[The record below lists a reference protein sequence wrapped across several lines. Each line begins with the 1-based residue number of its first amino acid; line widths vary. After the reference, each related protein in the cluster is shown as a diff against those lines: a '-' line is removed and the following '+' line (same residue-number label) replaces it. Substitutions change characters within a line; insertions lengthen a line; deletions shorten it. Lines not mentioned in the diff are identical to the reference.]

1 MLVWIVPSHKEAATT
16 STLCYSTTQ
25 PLYEGTGK
33 PEEQS
38 QEESLAKWSTKS
50 GLWSARS
57 RVQAMK
63 KALPLFRLY
72 STLKIDFSVMC
83 LFLLVAITVRVK
95 FVQNSHFRNTY
106 RSRGNILKRCS
117 ARVPLVERTQ
127 IKKQSCGND
136 GYESLPG

>member
-16 STLCYSTTQ
+16 RHLCYSTTQ

-63 KALPLFRLY
+63 NTLPFFRLY
-72 STLKIDFSVMC
+72 STLKIDFSFIN
-83 LFLLVAITVRVK
+83 LFLLVPITVRVK
-95 FVQNSHFRNTY
+95 FVQKSHFRNIGLVAIFKKDVQLEFHWLY
-106 RSRGNILKRCS
+106 ELKSRS
-117 ARVPLVERTQ
+117 
-127 IKKQSCGND
+127 ND
-136 GYESLPG
+136 WYESLPG